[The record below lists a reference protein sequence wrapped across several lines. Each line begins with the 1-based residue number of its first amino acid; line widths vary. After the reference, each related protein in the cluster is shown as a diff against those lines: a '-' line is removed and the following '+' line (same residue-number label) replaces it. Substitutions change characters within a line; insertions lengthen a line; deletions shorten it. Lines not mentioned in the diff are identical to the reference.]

1 MPASTPRP
9 GRVVAQRVRLG
20 RIRATGLLPLAALV
34 GLVGAVAV
42 GSTSTA
48 DLHRSN
54 PMGTEPRSV
63 ETEMP
68 RSVETEISKEL
79 HLWTTS
85 SPPKGRSAGL
95 AAAEAAGVLA
105 GAASTFVPV
114 EPYRAIDSRQ
124 FSNGDMFPGVEVW
137 FDVWTDLAGKA
148 RIPSDIK
155 AVVFNLTISNTLGTG
170 GYLAVFPADLPWP
183 GNSSINWSGPG
194 LDLSNGGVVAVGNL
208 TGPGQVSVYAGM
220 VPNTRTFFM
229 VDVTGYFV

>member
-9 GRVVAQRVRLG
+9 GRVEAQRVRLG

-48 DLHRSN
+48 DLNRSSTV
-54 PMGTEPRSV
+54 GTEPL
-63 ETEMP
+63 
-68 RSVETEISKEL
+68 SVETEISKEL

-85 SPPKGRSAGL
+85 SPPKGGSAGL
-95 AAAEAAGVLA
+95 AAADAAGGLV
-105 GAASTFVPV
+105 AAAATFVPV

-137 FDVWTDLAGKA
+137 FDVWTDIAGKA

-155 AVVFNLTISNTLGTG
+155 AVAFNLTISNTLGTG
-170 GYLAVFPADLPWP
+170 GYLAVFPADRQWP

-194 LDLSNGGVVAVGNL
+194 MDLANGGVVAVGNL

-229 VDVTGYFV
+229 VDITGYFV